1 MGPLENFGKYKV
13 IRKLSR
19 SMTDVYLALD
29 SELDRTIVLKLIE
42 HSRDDFTQVVI
53 QAEARG
59 AQLQKQLHTLDARI
73 LEVYEWGEA
82 GGCFFVVM
90 EYFEGRT
97 LAEILKAEGRIDPRR
112 AAHFTAEICNQL
124 RTLHTFT
131 SQLNGHP
138 TAVVHGDIKP
148 SNIQLN
154 NDDVLRLLDF
164 GIAKVITATHNLTHH
179 NLGSPSYCS
188 PERISTSQ
196 VDPHADLWAVGVSLY
211 EMLAG
216 TPPYQA
222 PETRKLEALIQSRRP
237 PQALPE
243 NCPAGLKAIVAKA
256 LSPDIKKRYQSA
268 QELESDLQCFLGNR
282 ATVAEAEAQ
291 IQANATVER
300 PRVSPHLSKPTFPEG
315 AKPVALPKIKLRHG
329 KAWDD
334 FTNVAIALL
343 AGMLAGILLFIPI
356 SYYYR
361 FARLTQHLKANRDY
375 AHEEL
380 QTIAND
386 WALYQE
392 LQQRNH
398 FLDQLSPVNSLTG
411 PLLRNLIASADSI
424 LDGFRNSSDTQLGDF
439 DWLKARLCLQ
449 HALDLDP
456 SDVKAKGE
464 LALCTGYLTYQQYPK
479 LPQAALSIDHFRQ
492 AESYNPRSP
501 DPHLA
506 LARVYIYAFHNIGQ
520 AAAELHQAERLGYKL
535 GPREAEQQ
543 ADGYLFRAE
552 SALSRARLTP
562 SSTPDERQRWLQLAS
577 DDFERAVKLYEPIV
591 GFSKV
596 DTNLR
601 QLQQDRA
608 EGAKLRLQPIRS
620 TAARPRFVKHYYFLR
635 RWQ

>member
-29 SELDRTIVLKLIE
+29 SELNRTVVLKLIE
-42 HSRDDFTQVVI
+42 HSRDDFTQLI
-53 QAEARG
+53 IGAEARG
-59 AQLQKQLHTLDARI
+59 AQLQKQLHASDSRI

-97 LAEILKAEGRIDPRR
+97 LAEILKAEGRLDPRR
-112 AAHFTAEICNQL
+112 AARFTAEICNQL

-131 SQLNGHP
+131 SHLNGHP

-154 NDDVLRLLDF
+154 ADDLLRLLDF
-164 GIAKVITATHNLTHH
+164 GIAKVITATHHLTHH

-222 PETRKLEALIQSRRP
+222 PETRKLEALIQSRKP
-237 PQALPE
+237 PRALPE
-243 NCPAGLKAIVAKA
+243 SCPAALKAIVAKA
-256 LSPDIKKRYQSA
+256 LSADIKRRYQSA
-268 QELESDLQCFLGNR
+268 QEFESDLQCFLDNR
-282 ATVAEAEAQ
+282 ATAAEAEENK
-291 IQANATVER
+291 INATVER
-300 PRVSPHLSKPTFPEG
+300 PRALPRPSKPAFAE
-315 AKPVALPKIKLRHG
+315 AKEPVLVPKIKIRPR

-334 FTNVAIALL
+334 LTNVAIALL

-356 SYYYR
+356 GYSYR
-361 FARLTQHLKANRDY
+361 FSRLAQHLKTNRDY

-380 QTIAND
+380 QTIQSD
-386 WALYQE
+386 WALYKE

-398 FLDQLSPVNSLTG
+398 FLGQLSPAGSLTG
-411 PLLRNLIASADSI
+411 PLRQNLLASADSI
-424 LDGFRNSSDTQLGDF
+424 LDGFRNSSDARLSDF
-439 DWLKARLCLQ
+439 DWPKARLCLL
-449 HALDLDP
+449 HALELDP
-456 SDVKAKGE
+456 SDVKARSE
-464 LALCTGYLTYQQYPK
+464 LALCTGYLKYQQYPE
-479 LPQAALSIDHFRQ
+479 LPRAALSIDYFRQ
-492 AESYNPRSP
+492 AESYTPRSP

-506 LARVYIYAFHNIGQ
+506 LARVYIYAFHNVGQ

-552 SALSRARLTP
+552 SALSRARLIP
-562 SSTPDERQRWLQLAS
+562 SSASAERQRWLQLAS
-577 DDFERAVKLYEPIV
+577 DDFERAVKLYEPIA

-596 DTNLR
+596 DANLR

-608 EGAKLRLQPIRS
+608 EGAKLRFQPVRS
-620 TAARPRFVKHYYFLR
+620 TGARPHFVKHYYFLR